1 MAQLN
6 SSIDPQGVK
15 FHGGGRQLEV
25 DRFPLESIQT
35 CDIEDVQAASEAEG
49 WMVEYHQIQAGRL
62 SPRIAVSRFAD
73 VSLREVQ
80 VDRRIEFVGKS
91 PSTHVSIF
99 ALVKGANQWINGLT
113 LDTRNILL
121 VEPGAEIHAV
131 TGEDTHTISMCISID
146 RLREIR
152 CDILE
157 PGGSHGRGRV
167 ISVNLGQRVAQILM
181 QLMYAG
187 IHKPVSSSKKMKIAA
202 NMATIVS
209 ALVEG
214 RIGYPKNTPRIMIDE
229 SLRTIKCAREIIETN
244 LSETI
249 PIGDI
254 CKNCAV
260 SCSKLERI
268 FRRELAMTPTQ
279 YILVRRLEA
288 VNRVLAKPLSTHDSI
303 GRIAMDFGFNHLG
316 RFAGAYRSHFGEL
329 PSQTVRSS

>member
-1 MAQLN
+1 
-6 SSIDPQGVK
+6 
-15 FHGGGRQLEV
+15 
-25 DRFPLESIQT
+25 
-35 CDIEDVQAASEAEG
+35 
-49 WMVEYHQIQAGRL
+49 
-62 SPRIAVSRFAD
+62 
-73 VSLREVQ
+73 
-80 VDRRIEFVGKS
+80 
-91 PSTHVSIF
+91 
-99 ALVKGANQWINGLT
+99 
-113 LDTRNILL
+113 
-121 VEPGAEIHAV
+121 
-131 TGEDTHTISMCISID
+131 
-146 RLREIR
+146 
-152 CDILE
+152 
-157 PGGSHGRGRV
+157 
-167 ISVNLGQRVAQILM
+167 
-181 QLMYAG
+181 
-187 IHKPVSSSKKMKIAA
+187 
-202 NMATIVS
+202 
-209 ALVEG
+209 
-214 RIGYPKNTPRIMIDE
+214 MIDE